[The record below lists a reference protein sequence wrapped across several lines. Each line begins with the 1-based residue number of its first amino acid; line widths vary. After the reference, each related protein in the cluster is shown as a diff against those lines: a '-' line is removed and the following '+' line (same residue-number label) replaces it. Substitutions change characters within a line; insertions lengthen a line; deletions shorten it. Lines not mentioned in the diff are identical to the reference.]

1 MKLKEK
7 VLSAALAASMVV
19 PMAMPIVAKEVNPA
33 AQDAQST
40 TLKYEVGSH
49 YTWQIHTGIDFGHD
63 KGINKQVTGAV
74 TDASEQKVKVTENV
88 IAEGQKLHIS
98 AAGSGTEG
106 AFTITNGKSEVL
118 SYTVKSGENAVDVNG
133 DVLDVAAG
141 TNTGETT
148 MGFELTTTNKAAE
161 VAGTYNGTITY
172 TASVVNAQ

>member
-19 PMAMPIVAKEVNPA
+19 PMAMPVVATEVNLA
-33 AQDAQST
+33 VQDTQST

-49 YTWQIHTGIDFGHD
+49 YTWQIHTAIDFGQN
-63 KGINKQVTGAV
+63 KGVGKKVAGTV
-74 TDASEQKVKVTENV
+74 TDSSEQKVKVTENV
-88 IAEGQKLHIS
+88 ISEGQKLHIT
-98 AAGSGTEG
+98 AAGSGVEK
-106 AFTITNGKSEVL
+106 AFTFTNGGNELL
-118 SYTVKSGENAVDVNG
+118 SYAVKSGENAVDVNG

-148 MGFELTTTNKAAE
+148 MGFELTTTDKAAE

-172 TASVVNAQ
+172 TASIVAQ